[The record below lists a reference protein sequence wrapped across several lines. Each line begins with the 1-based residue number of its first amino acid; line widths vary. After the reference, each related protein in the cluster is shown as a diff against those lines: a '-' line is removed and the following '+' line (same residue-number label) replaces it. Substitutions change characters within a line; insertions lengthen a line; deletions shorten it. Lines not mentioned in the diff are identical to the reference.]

1 MRACVG
7 GEGGAGGAKDEEKLR
22 NFFTFLITLPQAE
35 EKFISRRRALFFC
48 SIFSI
53 RILSGN
59 AGVTH
64 LCDWKSVF

>member
-1 MRACVG
+1 VRACVG

-48 SIFSI
+48 SIFLDV
-53 RILSGN
+53 RGWLSRGSAACYLFN
-59 AGVTH
+59 
-64 LCDWKSVF
+64 